1 MIDCVMYVII
11 VRIMNGYYV
20 NEWLRD
26 DEKFGCCIFI
36 LYFEIYIYIYFRRGL
51 DGYGYI
57 WIIKIFLG
65 RRVLYNCI
73 GNIKLNGKFVDFFD
87 FLILKLVVIVLN
99 VCLL

>member
-1 MIDCVMYVII
+1 MMKNLVVVFLFY
-11 VRIMNGYYV
+11 
-20 NEWLRD
+20 
-26 DEKFGCCIFI
+26 I
-36 LYFEIYIYIYFRRGL
+36 LKYIYIYFRRGL

-65 RRVLYNCI
+65 RGVLYNCI

>member
-1 MIDCVMYVII
+1 MMKNLVVVFLFY
-11 VRIMNGYYV
+11 
-20 NEWLRD
+20 
-26 DEKFGCCIFI
+26 I
-36 LYFEIYIYIYFRRGL
+36 LKYIYIYFRRGL

-99 VCLL
+99 VFLL